1 MLMDVLKGNE
11 FVSKQT
17 FEEFLKRQS
26 KGKKHLFSFNI
37 GKKSEAAKKLQDTY
51 LEMAEQRQLE
61 KEKQK
66 LKNVKEAR
74 DNNMKVSLEIEDL
87 RNLQETLK

>member
-17 FEEFLKRQS
+17 FEEFMKRQS

-51 LEMAEQRQLE
+51 LEMAE
-61 KEKQK
+61 
-66 LKNVKEAR
+66 
-74 DNNMKVSLEIEDL
+74 
-87 RNLQETLK
+87 